1 MTGEVQVGSKREI
14 LTPSTYFPLRLGQR
28 TCGAYT
34 AMTVSCQPGGA
45 LRLGSRYG
53 SSAIDPLRCAITSS
67 CRAFRNIVS
76 RSFPSGVDLARSV
89 RRSTSC
95 ANRCPKL
102 DNASSLRSIAC
113 PHRRMFRN
121 ICVKVQLS
129 VSVFHVLFRAEMVR
143 HIDLNQTMPLRPK
156 MDQGATGHEC
166 GSIRTW
172 PVSQRGPVRV
182 KNALPRSEIR
192 LQLYPQDHT
201 TDRAGHVGF
210 VANSGSELPHS
221 NIGDPWRAIQA
232 FCCFGDFSMSLNSG
246 INDKGPRNLRTKD
259 IQRGRHYPLLVNPR
273 ACSWTRRI

>member
-121 ICVKVQLS
+121 TCVKVQLS

-156 MDQGATGHEC
+156 MGQGATGHEC
-166 GSIRTW
+166 GSIRTCASW
-172 PVSQRGPVRV
+172 P
-182 KNALPRSEIR
+182 ARS
-192 LQLYPQDHT
+192 
-201 TDRAGHVGF
+201 
-210 VANSGSELPHS
+210 VA
-221 NIGDPWRAIQA
+221 
-232 FCCFGDFSMSLNSG
+232 
-246 INDKGPRNLRTKD
+246 K
-259 IQRGRHYPLLVNPR
+259 GRHAPLHSITSSAVASSDGGISRPSIFAVLRLTMSSYLVG
-273 ACSWTRRI
+273 S